1 VRGKPPQPYS
11 LSMAGEVSPLGS
23 GSGSGDEVV
32 SAGQVRASHEDRD
45 RYVEMLQVAAGD
57 GRLTAEELDER
68 LEVALTARTYG
79 ELAALTADLPVAP
92 GLPMGGPVA
101 KPKDVVLI
109 DCHSGNVKRDGHWAV
124 PQRLEVRV
132 TSGNVTLDFT
142 NAMVSQASLQIDAE
156 VRSGNLT
163 LVTKPG
169 IVVDTDDVAIR
180 SGNVK
185 VRTPW
190 GHDVPVT
197 LRIGV
202 SGKVGSGNITA
213 RPPRRTFWQWLRRAP
228 RPYAL
233 ASR

>member
-1 VRGKPPQPYS
+1 
-11 LSMAGEVSPLGS
+11 MAGEVSSL
-23 GSGSGDEVV
+23 GSGSGDEVA
-32 SAGQVRASHEDRD
+32 SASQVRASHEDRD
-45 RYVEMLQVAAGD
+45 RFVEMLRVAAGD

-79 ELAALTADLPVAP
+79 ELVALTTDLPVTP
-92 GLPMGGPVA
+92 GFAMGGQLA
-101 KPKDVVLI
+101 KPKDVVHI

-132 TSGNVTLDFT
+132 ISGNVTLDFT
-142 NAMVSQASLQIDAE
+142 NAVVSQASQASLQIDAQ
-156 VRSGNLT
+156 VRSGNMT

-180 SGNVK
+180 SGNVS

-197 LRIGV
+197 LRIAV

-213 RPPRRTFWQWLRRAP
+213 RPPRRTFWQWLLRKP

-233 ASR
+233 TSR

>member
-1 VRGKPPQPYS
+1 MAPAAPGVPGAGASFPRAAGHGLSVRGGTRTFRGRRGTVFPGGGVQGKMPQPYS

-45 RYVEMLQVAAGD
+45 RYVEMLQLAAGD

-132 TSGNVTLDFT
+132 TSGNV
-142 NAMVSQASLQIDAE
+142 
-156 VRSGNLT
+156 
-163 LVTKPG
+163 
-169 IVVDTDDVAIR
+169 
-180 SGNVK
+180 K

-228 RPYAL
+228 RPYAI

>member
-1 VRGKPPQPYS
+1 VQGKPPQPYS

-23 GSGSGDEVV
+23 GSGDEVV
-32 SAGQVRASHEDRD
+32 SPGQVRASHEDRD

-79 ELAALTADLPVAP
+79 ELAALTVDLPVAP

-142 NAMVSQASLQIDAE
+142 SAVVSQASLQIDAE

-233 ASR
+233 ASH

>member
-1 VRGKPPQPYS
+1 
-11 LSMAGEVSPLGS
+11 MAGEVSPLGS
-23 GSGSGDEVV
+23 GSGSGDDVV
-32 SAGQVRASHEDRD
+32 TAGQVRASHEDRD
-45 RYVEMLQVAAGD
+45 RFVEMLRVAAGD

-79 ELAALTADLPVAP
+79 ELAALTTDLPVAP
-92 GLPMGGPVA
+92 GFAVAGPA
-101 KPKDVVLI
+101 PEPKDVVHI
-109 DCHSGNVKRDGHWAV
+109 DCHSGNVKRDGRWAV

-142 NAMVSQASLQIDAE
+142 NAVVFQRSVQIDAE

-180 SGNVK
+180 SGNVR
-185 VRTPW
+185 VRAPW

-197 LRIGV
+197 LRIAV
-202 SGKVGSGNITA
+202 SGKVGSGNISA

-228 RPYAL
+228 RPYAIT
-233 ASR
+233 SR